1 VCGPSQEGSLRAR
14 GTMII
19 DREQSA
25 APPDMVSDASSAG
38 PADVLSD
45 TQRVRAS
52 IARAKFEWECTVDA
66 LPDLICLLDTSG
78 RVVRVNRVVE
88 RWNLGSIGGVLGLD
102 LHGVLH
108 DNCAR
113 GGCQLREALTTAGA
127 ESGGAEAR
135 EFELRDAILGRALHV
150 TLRPMTASDDAPA
163 HSGGV
168 AVAVV
173 ADVTAL
179 HLAREALHAVNAQLE
194 MRVRMRT
201 DELADANRDLQ
212 NEIMR
217 REAAEQALR
226 RSRNELEILSRQ
238 QIAAQEN
245 ERKRIAREL
254 HDSVGQQLSAIKYS
268 LERIEL
274 GQQARASESQ
284 LQVLRRAITGLQD
297 VLEELRGIAMDLR
310 PAVLDDLGAASAVSW
325 FCREFSQSYP
335 TLQLH
340 EQVLVRD
347 ADVPERLGTTVFRS
361 VQELLN
367 NVAKHAQAHKVI
379 VSLSRKTDWLVL
391 EVDDDGVGLGKAAP
405 SAALRSGRGIHNLQE
420 RAAMTGGQFTLSSG
434 ESGTGSHARIEWRLA
449 DGESLKADGA

>member
-1 VCGPSQEGSLRAR
+1 VWSPSDEGSSCVACAQ
-14 GTMII
+14 GGVVTS

-25 APPDMVSDASSAG
+25 AQAETI
-38 PADVLSD
+38 SD
-45 TQRVRAS
+45 TQRVRTS

-66 LPDLICLLDTSG
+66 LPDLICLLDGSG

-88 RWNLGSIGGVLGLD
+88 RWNLGSISGVLGRD
-102 LHGVLH
+102 LHGLLH
-108 DNCAR
+108 DSCVPDT
-113 GGCQLREALTTAGA
+113 CSLRATLTEAGA
-127 ESGGAEAR
+127 DSGAGEAR
-135 EFELRDAILGRALHV
+135 EFELRDAILGRALRV
-150 TLRPMTASDDAPA
+150 TLRPMTPPADASPVI
-163 HSGGV
+163 SECV

-179 HLAREALHAVNAQLE
+179 HLAREALNAVNAELE
-194 MRVRMRT
+194 TRVRVRT

-226 RSRNELEILSRQ
+226 RSRNELETLSRQ

-274 GQQARASESQ
+274 AQHARASESQ

-297 VLEELRGIAMDLR
+297 VLEELRGIAMNLR

-325 FCREFSQSYP
+325 FCREFAQSYP
-335 TLQLH
+335 TLQLQ
-340 EQVLVRD
+340 EAVLVSD
-347 ADVPERLGTTVFRS
+347 AEVPERLGIAVFRS

-367 NVAKHAQAHKVI
+367 NVAKHAQAHRVM
-379 VSLSRKTDWLVL
+379 VSLARRVDRLVL
-391 EVDDDGVGLGKAAP
+391 EVNDDGVGLGATTP
-405 SAALRSGRGIHNLQE
+405 PAALRSGRGIHNLRE
-420 RAAMTGGQFTLSSG
+420 RAAMTGGQFTLTSG
-434 ESGTGSHARIEWRLA
+434 ESGTGSYARIEWRLA
-449 DGESLKADGA
+449 AGESLRSDRA

>member
-1 VCGPSQEGSLRAR
+1 MTV
-14 GTMII
+14 

-25 APPDMVSDASSAG
+25 APPD
-38 PADVLSD
+38 VLSD
-45 TQRVRAS
+45 TQRVRVS
-52 IARAKFEWECTVDA
+52 IARAKFEWETTVDA
-66 LPDLICLLDTSG
+66 LPDLICLLDSFG

-88 RWNLGSIGGVLGLD
+88 RWNLGSITGVLGRD
-102 LHGVLH
+102 LHGLLH
-108 DNCAR
+108 DDCA
-113 GGCQLREALTTAGA
+113 AGA
-127 ESGGAEAR
+127 CALQAPLAAAEAGARSGEVR
-135 EFELRDAILGRALHV
+135 EFEVRDAILGRALNV
-150 TLRPMTASDDAPA
+150 TLRPMVTAGGDA
-163 HSGGV
+163 GV
-168 AVAVV
+168 NTDCFAVAIV

-179 HLAREALHAVNAQLE
+179 HLAREALHAVNAELE
-194 MRVRMRT
+194 TRVRVRT

-274 GQQARASESQ
+274 TQPARTPETQ

-297 VLEELRGIAMDLR
+297 VLEELRGIAMNLR

-325 FCREFSQSYP
+325 FCREFAQSYP
-335 TLQLH
+335 TLQLQ
-340 EQVLVRD
+340 EQVAVRD
-347 ADVPERLGTTVFRS
+347 ADVPERLGTAVFRS

-379 VSLSRKTDWLVL
+379 VSLSRRIDRLVL

-405 SAALRSGRGIHNLQE
+405 PAALRSGRGIHNLRE
-420 RAAMTGGQFTLSSG
+420 RAEMTGGQLTLSSG
-434 ESGTGSHARIEWRLA
+434 GSGTGSRARIEWRLA
-449 DGESLKADGA
+449 AAESPKAEGA